1 MDVIMLL
8 FRYIIE
14 ISAAVVSALSIILV
28 SLNGSEMAGTAQKL
42 LMKQIA
48 IFAMIIMLSLVAYAV
63 AS

>member
-1 MDVIMLL
+1 MLL